1 MRPDDESA
9 AAVRDAFSLLG
20 HEIRLEIL
28 LALLEDWHAVYTEP
42 RSYAELMDAVGMR
55 DSGKFNYHLDKL
67 RGVYVREVEDGYVP
81 TAAVT
86 ALYRAV
92 LAHRPSEGGRDWT
105 PPEPTPIDSECP
117 QCGAEA
123 VLRYERGFVTV
134 ACPDCEAWPGFT
146 YPFPTNGFAGR
157 SADAVARETARRAR
171 FHVGLARTG
180 QCPFCAGTTTVD
192 PRLEP
197 ESEDIVEITCD
208 TCTFLVGVDPLS
220 PLLRD
225 GRVAAALAD
234 VGIDLE
240 RPDWELPAPTTRVES
255 RDPVRFVL
263 AVEGDTGTATI
274 VVDDSLSVRSVAVDR

>member
-1 MRPDDESA
+1 MSPDDESA

-42 RSYAELMDAVGMR
+42 RSYAELMDAIGMR

-67 RGVYVREVEDGYVP
+67 RGVYVREVEGGYVP

-92 LAHRPSEGGRDWT
+92 LAHRPAERPADQT
-105 PPEPTPIDSECP
+105 PSDPTPIDSRCP
-117 QCGAEA
+117 RCDAGA

-134 ACPDCEAWPGFT
+134 ACSACEEWPGFT
-146 YPFPTNGFAGR
+146 YPFPKNGFAGR

-192 PRLEP
+192 PCLE
-197 ESEDIVEITCD
+197 DGADAVEISCD
-208 TCTFLVGVDPLS
+208 TCTFLVGIDPLS
-220 PLLRD
+220 PLVRD
-225 GRVAAALAD
+225 GRVAAVLAD
-234 VGIDLE
+234 IGVDLE
-240 RPDWELPAPTTRVES
+240 RPDWELPEPTVRIES
-255 RDPVRFVL
+255 REPVRIAL
-263 AVEGDTGTATI
+263 AVEGDTGTVTI
-274 VVDDSLSVRSVAVDR
+274 VVDGSLTVRSIDVDR

>member
-1 MRPDDESA
+1 MSPDDESA

-67 RGVYVREVEDGYVP
+67 RGVYVRKVEDGYVP

-92 LAHRPSEGGRDWT
+92 LAHRPAEGVRDWT
-105 PPEPTPIDSECP
+105 PSEPTPIDSECP
-117 QCGAEA
+117 DCGTGA

-134 ACPDCEAWPGFT
+134 ACSACEEWSGFT
-146 YPFPTNGFAGR
+146 YPFPANGFAGR
-157 SADAVARETARRAR
+157 SADDVARETARRAR

-192 PRLEP
+192 SRLER
-197 ESEDIVEITCD
+197 EGEDIVEITCD
-208 TCTFLVGVDPLS
+208 TCTFLVGVEPLS
-220 PLLRD
+220 ALLSD
-225 GRVAAALAD
+225 GRVAAALSD

-255 RDPVRFVL
+255 RVPVRIHLEV
-263 AVEGDTGTATI
+263 AGDAGTATI
-274 VVDDSLSVRSVAVDR
+274 VVDDSLAVRSVETDR